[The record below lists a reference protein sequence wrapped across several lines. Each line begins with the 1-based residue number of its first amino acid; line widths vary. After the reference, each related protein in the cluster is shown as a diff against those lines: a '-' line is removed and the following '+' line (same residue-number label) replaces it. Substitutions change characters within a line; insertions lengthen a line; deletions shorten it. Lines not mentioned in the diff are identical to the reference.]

1 MSKFEKKFG
10 KYAIS
15 NLTLILIVCYAV
27 GYLIQIFSPG
37 LISYLS
43 LDAAAI
49 LRGQFWRLVTWLVIP
64 PSSLG
69 IFTLLMLYFYYNI
82 GTLMERTLGVYRY
95 NVYLL
100 GGMLMTVVAS
110 FLCVAILYFFPEAM
124 GAEFTESYQAIQ
136 QIYGDA
142 EAAKYLSGY
151 VEIVSRTYS
160 LMYSTYYINISIFLA
175 FAVCYPEMQVLL
187 MFIVPVKVKWLGVL
201 DLILLVYE
209 LIMGNLF
216 AKFAVGAAL
225 LNFLVFYLTT
235 KNLSHLKPSQI
246 KRRAQF
252 RQQVRQAS
260 KITKHKCAICGQT
273 EETSPDMEFR
283 FCSKC
288 NGNYEYCSAHLYT
301 HEHVK

>member
-15 NLTLILIVCYAV
+15 NLTLILIICYAV

-49 LRGQFWRLVTWLVIP
+49 LRGQLWRLVTWLVIP

-69 IFTLLMLYFYYNI
+69 IFTLLMLYVYYYI
-82 GTLMERTLGVYRY
+82 GTLMERTVGVYRY

-100 GGMLMTVVAS
+100 GGMLMTVAAS
-110 FLCVAILYFFPEAM
+110 FLCVALLYFFPEAM
-124 GAEFTESYQAIQ
+124 GSEFTESYQAIL

-151 VEIVSRTYS
+151 VDIVSRTYS

-175 FAVCYPEMQVLL
+175 YTVCYPEMQMLL
-187 MFIVPVKVKWLGVL
+187 MFIVPVKVKWLGIL

-209 LIMGNLF
+209 LIVGNLF
-216 AKFAVGAAL
+216 TKFAVGAAL
-225 LNFLVFYLTT
+225 LNFVIFYFTT